1 MIAQCSGGRVFRP
14 LLYLPFLDPPRIFF
28 SALALSCS
36 PLSLFLFLPSFFR
49 SRPSP
54 ASSVLCPSV
63 RRSSAPTS
71 TSSLFL
77 YIALFRQQRKSGEAA
92 PHAATPE
99 ERAPLCRVKIFPS
112 EFGASYHQKLGRK
125 ALSDE
130 RQGDASCKINIW
142 TRLG

>member
-1 MIAQCSGGRVFRP
+1 MFGRSSFPTLIVSPFSRSSPNFLFCPRSLLLPSLPFPFSP
-14 LLYLPFLDPPRIFF
+14 LL
-28 SALALSCS
+28 LSQS
-36 PLSLFLFLPSFFR
+36 PLARL
-49 SRPSP
+49 
-54 ASSVLCPSV
+54 VCPSV

-112 EFGASYHQKLGRK
+112 EFGASYQKLGRK